1 VDRWHLASRELV
13 SGRVEKLVL
22 KVARREYTKWR
33 SGERDVGAVHLR
45 EDRWTGDLRIS
56 RTRELAG

>member
-22 KVARREYTKWR
+22 KVARREVTKQR
-33 SGERDVGAVHLR
+33 SGERIRSHPS
-45 EDRWTGDLRIS
+45 EKDRWQEI
-56 RTRELAG
+56 